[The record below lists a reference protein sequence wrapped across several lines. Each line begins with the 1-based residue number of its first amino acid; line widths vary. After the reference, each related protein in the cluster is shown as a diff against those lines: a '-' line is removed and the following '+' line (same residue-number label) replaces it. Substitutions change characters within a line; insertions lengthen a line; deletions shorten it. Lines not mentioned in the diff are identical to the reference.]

1 MFAWVKLL
9 VAPVSTWLQ
18 ARAKRAEI
26 KEERKTRVAEAEA
39 QALVARASMDMKNEG
54 DYDTEA
60 QRQMQH
66 SWKDEYLVIV
76 LTSPFIG
83 SFIPTV
89 QDHVAKGWEFVAL
102 APPWYQW
109 SFVGVICATFGLRWY
124 ARKTA
129 IPK

>member
-1 MFAWVKLL
+1 MFAFLKLL

-18 ARAKRAEI
+18 GRAKRAEI
-26 KEERKTRVAEAEA
+26 KEQGKIQLA
-39 QALVARASMDMKNEG
+39 QAKAESATALAKMNMKNEG

-60 QRQMQH
+60 QRQMQY

-83 SFIPTV
+83 SFIPVV
-89 QDHVAKGWEFVAL
+89 QDHVSKGWTYVAL
-102 APPWYQW
+102 APAWYQW
-109 SFVGVICATFGLRWY
+109 SFVGIICATFGLRWY

>member
-9 VAPVSTWLQ
+9 IAPVTTWLQ
-18 ARAKRAEI
+18 GRAKRAEI
-26 KEERKTRVAEAEA
+26 KEEGKIRLAEAEA
-39 QALVARASMDMKNEG
+39 QKAIAMATMDIKNEG

-60 QRQMQH
+60 QRQMQY

-76 LTSPFIG
+76 LTFPFIG
-83 SFIPTV
+83 SFIPKV
-89 QDHVAKGWEFVAL
+89 QDHIKLGWEYVAL

-109 SFVGVICATFGLRWY
+109 SFIGIICATFGLRWY
-124 ARKTA
+124 ARKVS